1 MRRIEELPD
10 LQQIN
15 VWREFNR
22 FYTARLGL
30 LRGRYVGSEFS
41 LTESRLLYE
50 LLRQPGLTAAALRKM
65 LELDAGYI
73 SRLLASL
80 AKRDLI
86 AQGPS
91 PRDAREKLLTLTKAG
106 LAVARR
112 LDEQSAEAIQQL
124 LEPLDAVRRT
134 TLLDSLNAVQEILR
148 SSAGVVKIIR
158 ASLKELDDVR
168 LLLGEYY
175 DLVDVV
181 QRDTPDGLRKLLGDE
196 GGGFWIAFVGD
207 VPAACVMLRP
217 LPLVAGAAECKR
229 LYVRPEF
236 RGKGLAKAL
245 LDTLE
250 EYAAGLGLNW
260 VYLDSK
266 DDLHAAIGLYRQRG
280 YEPCER
286 YNDNPQATIF
296 LRKKTG
302 HIPKANQSDSDTQL
316 R

>member
-1 MRRIEELPD
+1 MQTSD
-10 LQQIN
+10 LQQIQ

-30 LRGRYVGSEFS
+30 LRGRYMGSEFS

-50 LLRQPGLTAAALRKM
+50 LLRQPGLTATALRKS

-80 AKRDLI
+80 TRRGLI
-86 AQGPS
+86 TQSAS
-91 PRDAREKLLTLTKAG
+91 PRDAREKLLTLSAQG
-106 LAVARR
+106 LAAARR
-112 LDEQSAEAIQQL
+112 LDEQSAEAIQKL
-124 LEPLDAVRRT
+124 LDTLDAARRE
-134 TLLDSLNAVQEILR
+134 TLLAALTSVQDILR
-148 SSAGVVKIIR
+148 SSAEELRIVR
-158 ASLKELDDVR
+158 ASLENLAEAR

-175 DLVDVV
+175 DLLEVV
-181 QRDTPDGLRKLLGDE
+181 QRDTPASLRKLLSGKN
-196 GGGFWIAFVGD
+196 GGFWIAAVGET
-207 VPAACVMLRP
+207 PAACVMLRP
-217 LPLVAGAAECKR
+217 LPSIPDAAECKR

-236 RGKGLAKAL
+236 RGRSLAKAL

-250 EYAAGLGLNW
+250 AFAADSGFAW

-266 DDLHAAIGLYRQRG
+266 DDLHAAIELYRQRG
-280 YEPCER
+280 YQACER

-296 LRKKTG
+296 LRK
-302 HIPKANQSDSDTQL
+302 AMS